1 MLPDVGELRQQGR
14 DAAHQ
19 AAHQETSTKYPKE
32 VQDCLD
38 DKMRELNGIHIFSGL
53 YSP

>member
-1 MLPDVGELRQQGR
+1 MLPDVGELSQQGR

-19 AAHQETSTKYPKE
+19 AAHQEAGTEYPKE

-38 DKMRELNGIHIFSGL
+38 NARELNGTHIFSGL
-53 YSP
+53 HSP